1 MTQRLLFHR
10 FADAF
15 PLMDAEALA
24 TLAEDIRE
32 HGQRE
37 PIRTYQGEVLDGRNR
52 FLACERLEVAPWLV
66 ESTAKTD
73 EEALAESI
81 SCNLHRRHLTASQRA
96 MVGAMLEPMFAELAK
111 ARQIRK
117 PADSVQANLP
127 EQRQA
132 RDDAAE
138 AVNVSPR
145 SIQDAKTVTER
156 GTPELRAAVVSG
168 DIAVSAASTA
178 AAWEPEEQRELVER
192 VEAGEK
198 AATIIKA
205 HVAHN
210 SGNNEWYTPPEFI
223 DAARAAMGSIDT
235 DPASSEFAN
244 RTVKA
249 RTFYDAEADG
259 LAQEWSGNVWLNPPY
274 AQPLIQNFAEELA
287 TRYAIGQVT
296 AGILLTNNATETK
309 WFQGAIMSASALCFP
324 SGRIK
329 FLDETGKPAKTPLQ
343 GQCFMYFGTDVP
355 SFAREFG
362 HFGAIV
368 TVHPDTKASDL

>member
-15 PLMDAEALA
+15 PLMDSEALA

-198 AATIIKA
+198 AATVIKA

-210 SGNNEWYTPPEFI
+210 SGNNEWYTPPEFV

-235 DPASSEFAN
+235 DPASSAIAN
-244 RTVKA
+244 ETVGATTYYTKE
-249 RTFYDAEADG
+249 TDG
-259 LAQEWSGNVWLNPPY
+259 LSKEWAGNVWMNPPY
-274 AQPLIQNFAEELA
+274 SQPLIRHFCEAVA
-287 TRYAIGQVT
+287 DRYESGEIKAACV
-296 AGILLTNNATETK
+296 LVNNGTETA
-309 WFQGAIMSASALCFP
+309 WFQYMLTHGAAAVCFP
-324 SGRIK
+324 RSRVR
-329 FLDETGKPAKTPLQ
+329 FLDPSGTPSGAPLQ
-343 GQCFMYFGTDVP
+343 GQAILYFGADVKA
-355 SFAREFG
+355 FRATHCDFG
-362 HFGAIV
+362 PVLHV
-368 TVHPDTKASDL
+368 